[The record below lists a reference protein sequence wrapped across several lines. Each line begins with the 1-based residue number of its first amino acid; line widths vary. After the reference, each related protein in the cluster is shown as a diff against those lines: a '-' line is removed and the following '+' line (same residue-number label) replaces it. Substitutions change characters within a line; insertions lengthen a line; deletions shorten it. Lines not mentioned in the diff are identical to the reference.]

1 MVAINSP
8 LRPKWSGYM
17 WLLAG
22 LDGAVYNGGMRRTI
36 LGILALG
43 LLAAAGGL
51 YWGGL
56 ADDYTPV
63 LSACLRLGLVLGA
76 LWLAFDQV
84 DDFVSRT
91 SPWMMGGALLCLLI
105 IVVRP
110 RAILAVGPLLAA
122 AAALRYLGRFLKSPP
137 D

>member
-1 MVAINSP
+1 
-8 LRPKWSGYM
+8 
-17 WLLAG
+17 
-22 LDGAVYNGGMRRTI
+22 MRRTI

-63 LSACLRLGLVLGA
+63 LSGCVRLGLVLSA
-76 LWLAFDQV
+76 LWLAFHQV
-84 DDFVSRT
+84 DEFFRRT
-91 SPWMMGGALLCLLI
+91 PPWMMGAALLCLLV

-110 RAILAVGPLLAA
+110 RAILAVAPLLAA
-122 AAALRYLGRFLKSPP
+122 AAALHYFGRFLKSPR